1 MFVTPMSAEAR
12 PTDSA
17 PERNLREEKCG
28 ERRKSLVME
37 TPMMEERIWP
47 RIEARGCA
55 RGEEMVLYSRMA
67 AAPFPLFILV
77 SSHFVSFSSAL

>member
-1 MFVTPMSAEAR
+1 MTVEAR

-47 RIEARGCA
+47 RIAGRGCA

-67 AAPFPLFILV
+67 AAPFPLYISLISFL
-77 SSHFVSFSSAL
+77 FFSSYSLIKEI